1 MKKVL
6 VLFAAVTVGCAS
18 TQDIGKDKYYHFA
31 AGATTA
37 AVANEMELPRV
48 ASSFAAGFAKETYD
62 YIRNSHFDVKDLVA
76 TTLGG
81 IVVNYIIKLTKKKN
95 YVEINKEIFEGRMGP
110 IMEQN

>member
-1 MKKVL
+1 VKIIL

-18 TQDIGKDKYYHFA
+18 SQDIGKDKYYHFA

-37 AVANEMELPRV
+37 AVANEMELPKV

-62 YIRNSHFDVKDLVA
+62 YIRNGQFDAKDLVA

-81 IVVNYIIKLTKKKN
+81 IVVNYIIKLLKKKKN
-95 YVEINKEIFEGRMGP
+95 VEINKKIPEGRMGP
-110 IMEQN
+110 VME

>member
-1 MKKVL
+1 MKAIL

-18 TQDIGKDKYYHFA
+18 SQDIGKDKYYHFA

-37 AVANEMELPRV
+37 AVANEMELPKV

-62 YIRNSHFDVKDLVA
+62 YIQNGQFDAKDLVA

-81 IVVNYIIKLTKKKN
+81 IVVNYIIKLTKKKKN
-95 YVEINKEIFEGRMGP
+95 VEINKEVSKGRLGT
-110 IMEQN
+110 IME

>member
-1 MKKVL
+1 VKIIL

-18 TQDIGKDKYYHFA
+18 SQDIGKDKYYHFA

-37 AVANEMELPRV
+37 VVANEIKLPKV

-62 YIRNSHFDVKDLVA
+62 YIRNSNFDAKDLVA

-81 IVVNYIIKLTKKKN
+81 IVINYIIKLTKKKN
-95 YVEINKEIFEGRMGP
+95 HVEINKKIPEGRMGP

>member
-1 MKKVL
+1 MKIIL

-18 TQDIGKDKYYHFA
+18 SQDIGKDKYYHFA

-37 AVANEMELPRV
+37 VVANEMELPKV
-48 ASSFAAGFAKETYD
+48 ASAFAAGFAKETYD
-62 YIRNSHFDVKDLVA
+62 YIRYGGFDAKDLVA

-81 IVVNYIIKLTKKKN
+81 IVVNYIIKLTKKKKN
-95 YVEINKEIFEGRMGP
+95 VEINKKVSKRRLGT

>member
-1 MKKVL
+1 MKAIL

-18 TQDIGKDKYYHFA
+18 SQDIGKDKYYHFA

-62 YIRNSHFDVKDLVA
+62 YIQNGQFDAKDLVA

-81 IVVNYIIKLTKKKN
+81 IVVNYIIKLIKKKKN
-95 YVEINKEIFEGRMGP
+95 VEINKEVPEGRLGI

>member
-1 MKKVL
+1 MKAIL

-18 TQDIGKDKYYHFA
+18 SQDIGKDKYYHFA

-37 AVANEMELPRV
+37 VVANEMELPKV

-62 YIRNSHFDVKDLVA
+62 YIRNGQFDAKDLVA

-81 IVVNYIIKLTKKKN
+81 IVVNYIIKLTKKKKN
-95 YVEINKEIFEGRMGP
+95 VEINKEVSKGRLGT
-110 IMEQN
+110 IME